1 MKKTILRVLTA
12 LCLLPAAW
20 SLRAQD
26 PDRNMARLTLDDST
40 YVHVLLGVHG
50 ENGDFEEKDIFM
62 PESTLRGTMD
72 AYSRKVLDKV
82 HLYGHF
88 GYGYELGRRSTWRG
102 WIDPYET
109 PFMLADSIPG
119 DISLE
124 RYAMQAGVGLPLGGG
139 WSAGLDLAYDVALLA
154 KHKDLRN
161 KNTGMNFRVAPGLHW
176 QGGNFGA
183 GFDLGYE
190 RGTEKVEYSQESS
203 SVEHV
208 LFAIYGLWVGQGYG
222 FASAETKRLKEND
235 RFFGDLQTDLRIG
248 SAVLHNNFRLAWKRE
263 MQTETGYNNLQHG
276 TVRTWEWR
284 DDLSLAIGRFHQV
297 EAGISWTTMQ
307 GFRPLQQQEL
317 DPDSK
322 IRIWKTY
329 GDPVFCYFREYDK
342 EYVRY
347 SFGPSWKVSVGADNF
362 RLHHS
367 YTEYPQRFEQR
378 VSYVTPYVGM
388 DLPLGSAWLLSA
400 HVGYTYSYEEMHDT
414 TKWQIPGPLQQQ
426 IRFWTGNSV
435 SGRLA
440 ACWSHGRMT
449 LGMDYGFAAATT
461 FDGFRHTGSLTAG
474 FAF

>member
-1 MKKTILRVLTA
+1 MRKVFDPDNFLWAALAKGVDVVGLSIAWLL
-12 LCLLPAAW
+12 LCLPVVTIGPASAALYYTVVKCLRQKEKRTFGVFFRAFRDSLKQGVLATLICLPVAAA
-20 SLRAQD
+20 LA
-26 PDRNMARLTLDDST
+26 
-40 YVHVLLGVHG
+40 
-50 ENGDFEEKDIFM
+50 
-62 PESTLRGTMD
+62 
-72 AYSRKVLDKV
+72 
-82 HLYGHF
+82 F
-88 GYGYELGRRSTWRG
+88 GYVVMEANRG
-102 WIDPYET
+102 
-109 PFMLADSIPG
+109 A
-119 DISLE
+119 
-124 RYAMQAGVGLPLGGG
+124 PLG
-139 WSAGLDLAYDVALLA
+139 AVMFVAYDVALLA